1 MTHQIK
7 HIERTAIE
15 KQTAEFLARGGA
27 VTPVERGATARTIAA
42 VGAEL
47 RAVLNPPKRTRAQA
61 QAELAKRHFKA
72 GSDARRKNVDP
83 KTKTTRKQRL
93 PGE

>member
-7 HIERTAIE
+7 HAERAAIE

-27 VTPVERGATARTIAA
+27 VTSVEQGATARTIAT

-72 GSDARRKNVDP
+72 GKDARRRHADKP
-83 KTKTTRKQRL
+83 AAKKTCKPR
-93 PGE
+93 G